1 MKISQLILPTDSFTL
16 TTALS
21 ADEVKRRITEN
32 TERKKYEFDSGR
44 NSLFKDRY
52 TGFIKDDG
60 FTMFQYLEGNNGKF
74 EIQADGKLTSDPGG
88 TKIEIKTQLETIT
101 KTIGILFLIFAFS
114 FLALGI
120 MVNLKDGPDNG
131 LVSFI
136 IIPAVMIV
144 FYVISATTMF
154 KSGNRKLKE
163 FLIRILNATE
173 EPNS

>member
-32 TERKKYEFDSGR
+32 TERKKYESESEW

-52 TGFIKDDG
+52 TAFIKDDR
-60 FTMFQYLEGNNGKF
+60 FTMIQYWEGNNRKF
-74 EIQADGKLTSDPGG
+74 EIQADGKLTPGVSG
-88 TKIEIKTQLETIT
+88 TRVEIKTQLESAS
-101 KTIGILFLIFAFS
+101 KTVGILFLIFAFF
-114 FLALGI
+114 FLVLGI

-136 IIPAVMIV
+136 IIPAVMMV
-144 FYVISATTMF
+144 FYVILVTTMF
-154 KSGNRKLKE
+154 KSGNKKLKE

-173 EPNS
+173 EPKP